1 MKKTKFVTLIVIVI
15 AIIAG
20 LSTIQRTAQRANTQK
35 YVHSTTPTIFF
46 HGWGSSS
53 HAEEHMVNA
62 AKRAGVTTSV
72 IKANVDKGGRVTLV
86 GHLRKQATNS
96 IVMVNFADNKN
107 SNYHQDGQYAYH
119 VIQKLQ
125 ATYHFKRVNLVGHS
139 MGNMAISFY
148 LLDHGKK
155 SGLPKLNKQVAIA
168 GHFDGIKGRDLPDGL
183 KINRQ
188 TGQPNKMSPA
198 YRELLGLR
206 QTYPQHAKVL
216 NIYGDIGDHS
226 DGQVT
231 NDSSRTMR
239 YLVADRAGSY
249 REKKISGSR
258 AQHSK
263 LHDNKEVDRILI
275 SFLWGK

>member
-1 MKKTKFVTLIVIVI
+1 MKKTKLVTLIVVVI
-15 AIIAG
+15 AIIG
-20 LSTIQRTAQRANTQK
+20 GIFYKHSTRRSNAQK

-62 AKRAGVTTSV
+62 AKRAGVTSSV
-72 IKANVDKGGRVTLV
+72 IKANVDKKGQVTLV
-86 GHLRKQATNS
+86 GHLRKRATNP
-96 IVMVNFADNKN
+96 IVMVNFSDNKN

-125 ATYHFKRVNLVGHS
+125 ATYHFKQVNLVGHS

-148 LLDHGKK
+148 LLDHGKQ

-188 TGQPNKMSPA
+188 TGKPNKMSPA

-206 QTYPQHAKVL
+206 QTYPQHAKIL

-239 YLVADRAGSY
+239 YLVADRASSY
-249 REKKISGSR
+249 QEKKINGR
-258 AQHSK
+258 NAQHSK
-263 LHDNKEVDRILI
+263 LHSNSEVDRTLINILW
-275 SFLWGK
+275 SK